1 METAGL
7 MAALIPVEEAQAR
20 LLALAAPLDVEY
32 LPVNAAAGRWTAKAV
47 AARRDQPAADLS
59 AMDGYAVRHADLP
72 GPLRVVGQS
81 AAGNGFAGRVGA
93 GEAVRIFTGAPVPEG
108 ADTVAIQE
116 DCLRDGDTLRVI
128 EPPLPGRN
136 IRLRGN
142 DFAAGQV
149 LLEAGMRLTPQ
160 RLGAAIMAGHGDIA
174 VFRRPRVAVISTGD
188 ELVPPG
194 VEPKLHQIP
203 SSNGPMIAA
212 MLAAEGAVADDFGIV
227 GDRKEAIYQA
237 IERARGHDVILTIG
251 GASVGDLDLV
261 KPALD
266 DAGARLDFIKAA
278 LKPGKPLMAGTLG
291 KAVVIGLPGNPVS
304 AFVTAF
310 LFALPLIRRMM
321 GAAEPLPDAPLAITG
336 CDLPEGG
343 ARTEFLRARTG
354 GGMVWLLDNQDSAAL
369 AALARAD
376 VLIRRDAHA
385 PPAPAG
391 TMVSV
396 LPIG

>member
-1 METAGL
+1 
-7 MAALIPVEEAQAR
+7 MAVLIPVEEAQAR
-20 LLALAAPLDVEY
+20 LMALGAPLGVER
-32 LPVNAAAGRWTAKAV
+32 PPIAAAAGRWTAEPV
-47 AARRDQPAADLS
+47 IARRDQPAVDLS

-72 GPLRVVGQS
+72 GPLRVIGQS
-81 AAGNGFAGRVGA
+81 AAGNGFSGAVGH

-108 ADTVAIQE
+108 ADTVVIQE
-116 DCLRDGDTLRVI
+116 DCARDGDVLRVM
-128 EPPLPGRN
+128 EPPQPGRN
-136 IRLRGN
+136 IRRRGN

-149 LLEAGMRLTPQ
+149 LLGAGMRLTPQ

-174 VFRRPRVAVISTGD
+174 VYRRPRVAVISTGD

-194 VEPKLHQIP
+194 VEPTRHQIP

-212 MLAAEGAVADDFGIV
+212 MLTTEGALADDFGII
-227 GDRKEAIYQA
+227 GDRKDDIYQA
-237 IERARGHDVILTIG
+237 IERARDHDVILTIG

-266 DAGARLDFIKAA
+266 DAGAQLDFIKAA

-310 LFALPLIRRMM
+310 LFAVPLVRRMM
-321 GAAEPLPDAPLAITG
+321 GAAEPLPATLPAITG
-336 CDLPEGG
+336 CDLPAGG
-343 ARTEFLRARTG
+343 ARTEFLRARIG
-354 GGMVWLLDNQDSAAL
+354 GGMVWPLDNQDSAAL

-385 PPAPAG
+385 APAPAG
-391 TMVSV
+391 TAVPV
-396 LPIG
+396 LAVG